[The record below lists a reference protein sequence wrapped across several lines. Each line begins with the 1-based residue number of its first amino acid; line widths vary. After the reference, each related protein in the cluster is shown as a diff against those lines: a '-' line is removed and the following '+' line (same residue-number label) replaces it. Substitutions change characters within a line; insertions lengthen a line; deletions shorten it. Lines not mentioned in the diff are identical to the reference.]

1 MREVRLSYVQDWL
14 MRGCVGPSGDEC
26 GSGVDCLSWSGKRA
40 TRSNC
45 EASAAGHVAIHFRH
59 FWGLWV
65 GRSTFFITIAQMPVA
80 LTPSSP
86 PSFNFFFLSYTNH
99 PFYSP
104 PLYLLDIPVQKQ
116 CCSVISN
123 ISNIQSALIIF
134 FII

>member
-86 PSFNFFFLSYTNH
+86 PSFNFFFLLTLITPSTLHHSTYLISLCKN
-99 PFYSP
+99 SAA
-104 PLYLLDIPVQKQ
+104 PLFPIFP
-116 CCSVISN
+116 ISN
-123 ISNIQSALIIF
+123 LH
-134 FII
+134 